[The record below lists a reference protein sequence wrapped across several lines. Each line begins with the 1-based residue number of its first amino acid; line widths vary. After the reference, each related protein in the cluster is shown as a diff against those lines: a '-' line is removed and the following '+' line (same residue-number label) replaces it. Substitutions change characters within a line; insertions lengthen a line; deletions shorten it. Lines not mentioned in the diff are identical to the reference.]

1 MRTRKLIAREYGRS
15 MGSMATIYSLAAI
28 AGYFAL
34 SDEDKPKFEWDP
46 RSTEFL
52 KIRFGDIV
60 LDPAAGMAQ
69 VVTFTSRIAPD
80 FMGGGMTKSSTGE
93 IVPIR
98 GPDVP
103 FVGTS
108 VLDVWVRF
116 FQSKLAPLPAA
127 ILNANVGENV
137 IGEETDIVHEL
148 LTLPIPLSFGD
159 VYDALQADGYS
170 TKAALATL
178 ALFGD
183 GVNRY
188 QNADPAKFA
197 KKITLHPE
205 LEGVSKT
212 TGEEFSYTEAVEQMV
227 AEAKKRGIT
236 LDQLIQALDE
246 EMRAAGKSTKSIRG
260 KKKLLRRRF
269 QGR

>member
-1 MRTRKLIAREYGRS
+1 
-15 MGSMATIYSLAAI
+15 
-28 AGYFAL
+28 
-34 SDEDKPKFEWDP
+34 
-46 RSTEFL
+46 
-52 KIRFGDIV
+52 
-60 LDPAAGMAQ
+60 
-69 VVTFTSRIAPD
+69 
-80 FMGGGMTKSSTGE
+80 MGGGMTKSSTGE

-103 FVGTS
+103 FKGTS

-127 ILNANVGENV
+127 LLNANVGENV
-137 IGEETDIVHEL
+137 IGEETDLVHEL
-148 LTLPIPLSFGD
+148 LTLPVPLSFGD
-159 VYDALQADGYS
+159 IYDALQADGYS

-188 QNADPAKFA
+188 QNANPAKFA

-212 TGEEFSYTEAVEQMV
+212 TGKEFSYTEAVEQMV

-246 EMRAAGKSTKSIRG
+246 EMRGAGKSTKAIRG

-269 QGR
+269 